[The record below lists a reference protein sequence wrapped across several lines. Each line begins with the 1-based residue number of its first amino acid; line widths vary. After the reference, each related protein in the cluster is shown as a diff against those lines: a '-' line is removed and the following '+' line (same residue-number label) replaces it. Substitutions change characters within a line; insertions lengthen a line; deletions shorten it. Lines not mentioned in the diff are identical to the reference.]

1 MIFDRAGGTPL
12 GRSLRTVNRP
22 FPDAPDGLLD
32 LSTAIN
38 PRPWPDPALPPPLP
52 PEMLIRL
59 PEPGA
64 IRELEAV
71 AAACYGAPSPEHVM
85 AAPGTQL
92 LLPMVAGLV
101 PAGIAHIL
109 GPTYGEHCCA
119 AALAGH
125 AAREVVEPGDLPGG
139 TLAMV
144 VNPSNPDGRI
154 LRQDALMS
162 LASSVQLLVVD
173 EAYME
178 AGSGVGSMAPMA
190 HMPRLVVLRSFGK
203 FHGLAGLRLGF
214 AIAAPEVLAP
224 LRAMLGRWSISGPAL
239 AYAVAA
245 LADTEWAETTRV
257 SLRGTAARLDAVLRR
272 HRLRVMGGTS
282 LFRFV
287 RCPEGTLEGL
297 GQHSILA
304 KPFPDRPGFL
314 RFGLPPDDPS
324 LARLD
329 RALEGV
335 IAPLR
340 PH

>member
-1 MIFDRAGGTPL
+1 MIFDRAGSTPC
-12 GRSLRTVNRP
+12 GGSLKAATRR
-22 FPDAPDGLLD
+22 FPAAPDDVLD

-52 PEMLIRL
+52 PEMLVRL
-59 PEPGA
+59 PEPEA
-64 IRELEAV
+64 IRKLEAV
-71 AAACYGAPSPEHVM
+71 AAACYEAPSPEHVL

-101 PAGIAHIL
+101 PAGTAHIL
-109 GPTYGEHCCA
+109 GPTYGEHCHA

-125 AAREVVEPGDLPGG
+125 AAREVTEAVDLLGAS
-139 TLAMV
+139 LAMV
-144 VNPSNPDGRI
+144 VNPNNPDGRI
-154 LRQDALMS
+154 LRRDALMS
-162 LASSVQLLVVD
+162 LASTVQLLVVD

-178 AGSGVGSMAPMA
+178 AGTGLGSMAPMA
-190 HMPRLVVLRSFGK
+190 HLPGLVVLRSFGT

-239 AYAVAA
+239 AYASAA
-245 LADTEWAETTRV
+245 LADMEWAEATRA

-272 HRLRVMGGTS
+272 HRLKVLGGTP
-282 LFRFV
+282 LFRLA

-297 GQHSILA
+297 CQHGILVHS
-304 KPFPDRPGFL
+304 FPDRPGLL
-314 RFGLPPDDPS
+314 RFGLPPDDIS

-335 IAPLR
+335 LPPLR